1 VNGRLAG
8 MCNNEISSHC
18 PLPKEGHIWILHF
31 SVDGDSVALVI
42 HGAKKVIEI
51 CLNEDLDLFCGI

>member
-1 VNGRLAG
+1 V
-8 MCNNEISSHC
+8 CNNEISSHC